1 MVQVKTEPKSLFKIQ
16 ILKDGD
22 YGEPTVKNQY
32 LKSNKTR
39 SQIQESLKK
48 KLGHD
53 DFGINKISK
62 AEFAKGK
69 SENNISRRYPKA
81 DLILESDAKDVKK
94 EYKKWSNAYNKIQA
108 KYKTRSA
115 IEKARVNSV
124 NKITNVAKKI
134 NPTNKVNTVKDK
146 AIKAIKTGVKL
157 GGVVGL
163 IGSLFTVTTMGDG
176 TLKKNK

>member
-1 MVQVKTEPKSLFKIQ
+1 MVKVKTEPKSLFQIQ
-16 ILKDGD
+16 ILKDDD
-22 YGEPTVKNQY
+22 YGAPTFKNQY

-53 DFGINKISK
+53 DFGINKVSK
-62 AEFAKGK
+62 ATFAKGK

-94 EYKKWSNAYNKIQA
+94 EYKKWSKAYDKIQA

-176 TLKKNK
+176 TLKKK